1 MLADAGAG
9 DVRRIPPRLGRMY
22 EFEKA
27 ERKFTVITGG
37 AAQIESEV
45 RG

>member
-1 MLADAGAG
+1 LRRNSGNDAAQ
-9 DVRRIPPRLGRMY
+9 DRAFGRMY

-37 AAQIESEV
+37 AA
-45 RG
+45 